1 MEYPSNVSNILDILD
16 NPQLWMEYP
25 SNVSDIWD
33 NYEWNIQV
41 MYLIY

>member
-1 MEYPSNVSNILDILD
+1 MEYPSNVSDILD